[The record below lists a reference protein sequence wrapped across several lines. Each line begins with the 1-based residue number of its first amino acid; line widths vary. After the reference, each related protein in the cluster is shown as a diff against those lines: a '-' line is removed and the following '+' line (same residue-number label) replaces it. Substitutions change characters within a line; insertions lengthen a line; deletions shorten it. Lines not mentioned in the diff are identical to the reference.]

1 MGDQYDTHIFRSKE
15 TRKVL
20 RLVYDLFKATID
32 HDIYTLL
39 YTRTKLRIIALT
51 KSTNN
56 NNHDPKLYKLQS
68 WYYLGLHYDVLSSS
82 NNNKDNKYKRS
93 DNLNHN
99 YIIKSKYCMKKA
111 LEQTLNKSLNGGDI
125 MKILP
130 LLHMTI
136 RNWFD
141 DEEISSNI
149 SNDNYSNNNYDN
161 DILNDRI
168 RNDLID
174 DCMEVKVVDLKHILR
189 SRGFLLKGSKIDIVY
204 RVVDF
209 IMDEINHNH
218 S

>member
-32 HDIYTLL
+32 HDIDTPL

-51 KSTNN
+51 KST
-56 NNHDPKLYKLQS
+56 
-68 WYYLGLHYDVLSSS
+68 W

-141 DEEISSNI
+141 DEEISSS
-149 SNDNYSNNNYDN
+149 SNDNYSNNNNDN